1 MSFEKSEYNKAIRQS
16 DIEKLEL
23 ECKKF
28 IDVQIFRYNREYK
41 ILIKGQTLVIDNNK
55 TAYYFLQ
62 GLLMGHQ

>member
-1 MSFEKSEYNKAIRQS
+1 VFK
-16 DIEKLEL
+16 
-23 ECKKF
+23 
-28 IDVQIFRYNREYK
+28 YNREYK

>member
-1 MSFEKSEYNKAIRQS
+1 MYNKTIRQK
-16 DIEKLEL
+16 DIELLEE
-23 ECKKF
+23 ECNKF
-28 IDVQIFRYNREYK
+28 IDVRVFKYNREYK

>member
-1 MSFEKSEYNKAIRQS
+1 MSEYAKSIRQA
-16 DIEKLEL
+16 DIEKLE
-23 ECKKF
+23 EEAKKF
-28 IDVQIFRYNREYK
+28 IDVQVFKYNREYK